1 MERIGL
7 LATLTLLLT
16 YVSLQAHKL
25 EPVNSMTIERL
36 AFRRGFVHLE
46 NVPGKTDMVYVRLAK
61 PLLRILATTTKES
74 QGLTAFLKVLPGS
87 ARIGIFKEVELQKI
101 FTTCR
106 KYHGDIAE
114 TVQLLSLLT
123 ACAVYVLLTPK
134 SRPELRSLAD
144 LRPKQAAEEEAE
156 EQAEEQ
162 AKQQAGQQAKEQA
175 EPEATML
182 EEGANVL
189 RAEAEEVD
197 KATAELCTAYEKAMA
212 ALQGDEKPIA
222 SAIVAAK
229 DYTSS
234 SSPKRRRRNTST
246 GGTRPS

>member
-1 MERIGL
+1 
-7 LATLTLLLT
+7 
-16 YVSLQAHKL
+16 
-25 EPVNSMTIERL
+25 MTIEQL